1 MNLRFLMLIA
11 SAAVIS
17 ALTLIQTARLLAT
30 EPVVWHMVNVNDEVP
45 QGDAH
50 LLLTSRGDAILID
63 VGGYESA
70 KRKLVPYL
78 RALGIQSIDHVFVT
92 HPHKDHYGGLMA
104 LMEGGIRFKNV
115 YFKLPDKP
123 TCDGEIPW
131 GCDYQ
136 DVLDVQKHI
145 KASGARLSSIGE
157 KYRVDLGFRSHLTVI
172 YSFDNTNSPVGPID
186 INDMSLIIRF
196 QHRNSSVL
204 FTGDLNALVGG
215 YLAQVKE
222 DLHATILKVPH
233 HGTEGVAPNAFFE
246 KVNPEMAMV
255 PAPLWLWCSA
265 RSERIRHW
273 HGDRHIPTYV
283 NGIHGHVVTTFG
295 DDGAV
300 VAAEHGE
307 KSSNAQLMCDESG
320 QGGLPAFAH

>member
-1 MNLRFLMLIA
+1 MLLIA
-11 SAAVIS
+11 SAALIS
-17 ALTLIQTARLLAT
+17 VLTLTQTAQLIAT
-30 EPVVWHMVNVNDEVP
+30 DPVVWHMVNVNDEVS

-50 LLLTSRGDAILID
+50 LLTTSLGMSVLID

-70 KRKLVPYL
+70 KRKLLPYL
-78 RALGIQSIDHVFVT
+78 RAQHIESVDHVFVT

-104 LMEGGIRFKNV
+104 LMEGGIRFKKV
-115 YFKLPDKP
+115 YFNLPDKP
-123 TCDGEIPW
+123 TCDAEIPW
-131 GCDYQ
+131 GCDYK
-136 DVLDVQKHI
+136 DVLAVQARI
-145 KASGARLSSIGE
+145 KGSGAELSTVGQRF
-157 KYRVDLGFRSHLTVI
+157 RVDLGFRSHLTVI
-172 YSFDNTNSPVGPID
+172 YAFDNTSTPVGPLD

-196 QHRNSSVL
+196 RHQDSSVL
-204 FTGDLNALVGG
+204 FTGDLNALIGH
-215 YLAQVKE
+215 YLSQVNE

-246 KVNPEMAMV
+246 KVNPEIAMV

-273 HGDRHIPTYV
+273 HDAHHVPTYV

-295 DDGAV
+295 DHGAV

-307 KSSNAQLMCDESG
+307 RSRNPLLMCAESG
-320 QGGLPAFAH
+320 QGGLPAFAQ